1 MALYQ
6 SGSGLGALVGVGT
19 TNPTSNLQVY
29 GTPIAAG
36 NVFSVLNT
44 AASGNVAQFSSSA
57 GTALIINSIG
67 NVGIGTASA
76 RTSPRLWSANDV
88 TLTTGNYAGDVAC
101 QIAAVGLTN
110 PDKRLALMYD
120 TTNNIGL
127 VQAMIYGSGV
137 SPLCLNAAG
146 GNVGIGITNPGSAL
160 QVVGTVT
167 ATTFSGAG
175 TSLTGT
181 AASLTAGN
189 ATTAV
194 NQSGGTVSCTSA
206 SSSGY
211 FGTNMVPGVAT
222 RSTGGF
228 YVYYDGNFNIEI
240 MQRTTGVYGLNFI
253 TRNTDGVFSW
263 RKTGGVSDWGTELMF
278 LNNAGNLGIGTGSP
292 ACTFHMYTGQAG
304 APATSGSSDPNIAHR
319 IHVASIGVDTGV
331 YGGGYAWIQ
340 PRSATN
346 YASNYGM
353 TLCPNGGN
361 VGIGTTSPVSVFN
374 VYNGTTILSSST
386 SNGGEYVSPSTL
398 HLRHATST
406 STQLIWECVGLNTA
420 AITAGSTAPYGLSYG
435 TQAGDHVFRTGC
447 TYSGDF
453 STTGSERMR
462 ITAAGNIGL
471 NVSAPIRQFTFY
483 GELAHVSPYAQTYYN
498 VCDSAGNNG
507 GNYTFILRGLG
518 SAGAAQ
524 VNMAGFNVLA
534 NTTYLSGNVGIGTAS
549 PSAPLHVTT
558 ISGASNP
565 MTCGVYVYNPN
576 NVANNNAV
584 VAVRLAGSTASSA
597 FYSYDVNGVAGYS
610 HGITGASQNLV
621 FRAAWDFSSG
631 TIFTM
636 DRSGNFTASA
646 DITAFSDRRIKTDIN
661 RIEGALDKVSK
672 IGGYTFTRTD
682 EASKGQRQAGVIAQ
696 ELIEVLPEVVRV
708 NEETGYYT
716 VSYGNITA
724 LLIEALKEERTA
736 RLTVEESL
744 RTTTRDLRSLEERLA
759 RLEKLLLKE

>member
-67 NVGIGTASA
+67 NVGIGTTNPGYLLDILGIVRAGSTIGSSIYLTNSEVKWRGDGTA
-76 RTSPRLWSANDV
+76 HFSIFNQNSTLQIRNTSGNSEPGTAGSNLLTIN
-88 TLTTGNYAGDVAC
+88 TTGY
-101 QIAAVGLTN
+101 
-110 PDKRLALMYD
+110 
-120 TTNNIGL
+120 
-127 VQAMIYGSGV
+127 
-137 SPLCLNAAG
+137 
-146 GNVGIGITNPGSAL
+146 VGIGTTSPGSAL
-160 QVVGTVT
+160 EVNGVMRFTGTST
-167 ATTFSGAG
+167 SLPGINLPTGGAG
-175 TSLTGT
+175 IHW
-181 AASLTAGN
+181 GN
-189 ATTAV
+189 GY
-194 NQSGGTVSCTSA
+194 SRILDDGDLRICTDDNMHFYNGCNA
-206 SSSGY
+206 SS
-211 FGTNMVPGVAT
+211 
-222 RSTGGF
+222 
-228 YVYYDGNFNIEI
+228 
-240 MQRTTGVYGLNFI
+240 L
-253 TRNTDGVFSW
+253 
-263 RKTGGVSDWGTELMF
+263 GTERITML
-278 LNNAGNLGIGTGSP
+278 A
-292 ACTFHMYTGQAG
+292 
-304 APATSGSSDPNIAHR
+304 SGF
-319 IHVASIGVDTGV
+319 
-331 YGGGYAWIQ
+331 
-340 PRSATN
+340 
-346 YASNYGM
+346 
-353 TLCPNGGN
+353 
-361 VGIGTTSPVSVFN
+361 VGIGTTSPVSIFN

-386 SNGGEYVSPSTL
+386 SNAGEYVSPSTL
-398 HLRHATST
+398 HLRHATNT

-435 TQAGDHVFRTGC
+435 TQVGDHVFRTGC
-447 TYSGDF
+447 TGTADF
-453 STTGSERMR
+453 SATGSERMR
-462 ITAAGNIGL
+462 IT
-471 NVSAPIRQFTFY
+471 
-483 GELAHVSPYAQTYYN
+483 
-498 VCDSAGNNG
+498 SAGNVGIGTTSPSAPLNVWG
-507 GNYTFILRGLG
+507 SGPYSGLTTNPQPGQLIINTTTGSERLILG
-518 SAGAAQ
+518 SWYTGGTGSICSIQASDYYSSVDHGQAL
-524 VNMAGFNVLA
+524 VL
-534 NTTYLSGNVGIGTAS
+534 NPLGGNVGIGTAS

>member
-67 NVGIGTASA
+67 NVGIGTTNPGYLLDILGIVRAGSTIGSSIYLTNSEVKWRGDGTA
-76 RTSPRLWSANDV
+76 HFSIFNQNSTLQIRNTSGNSEPGTAGSNLLTIN
-88 TLTTGNYAGDVAC
+88 TTGY
-101 QIAAVGLTN
+101 
-110 PDKRLALMYD
+110 
-120 TTNNIGL
+120 
-127 VQAMIYGSGV
+127 
-137 SPLCLNAAG
+137 
-146 GNVGIGITNPGSAL
+146 VGIGITNPGSAL
-160 QVVGTVT
+160 EVNGVMRFTGTST
-167 ATTFSGAG
+167 SLPGINLPTGGAG
-175 TSLTGT
+175 IHW
-181 AASLTAGN
+181 GN
-189 ATTAV
+189 GY
-194 NQSGGTVSCTSA
+194 SRILDDGDLRICTDDNMHFYNGCNA
-206 SSSGY
+206 SS
-211 FGTNMVPGVAT
+211 
-222 RSTGGF
+222 
-228 YVYYDGNFNIEI
+228 
-240 MQRTTGVYGLNFI
+240 L
-253 TRNTDGVFSW
+253 
-263 RKTGGVSDWGTELMF
+263 GTERITML
-278 LNNAGNLGIGTGSP
+278 A
-292 ACTFHMYTGQAG
+292 
-304 APATSGSSDPNIAHR
+304 SGF
-319 IHVASIGVDTGV
+319 
-331 YGGGYAWIQ
+331 
-340 PRSATN
+340 
-346 YASNYGM
+346 
-353 TLCPNGGN
+353 
-361 VGIGTTSPVSVFN
+361 VGIGTTSPVSIFN

-386 SNGGEYVSPSTL
+386 SNAGEYVSPSTL
-398 HLRHATST
+398 HLRHATNT

-435 TQAGDHVFRTGC
+435 TQVGDHVFRTGC
-447 TYSGDF
+447 TGTADF
-453 STTGSERMR
+453 SATGSERMR
-462 ITAAGNIGL
+462 IT
-471 NVSAPIRQFTFY
+471 
-483 GELAHVSPYAQTYYN
+483 
-498 VCDSAGNNG
+498 SAGNVGIGTTSPSAPLNVWG
-507 GNYTFILRGLG
+507 SGPYSGLTTNPQPGQLIINTTTGSERLILG
-518 SAGAAQ
+518 SWYTGGTGSICSIQASDYYSSVDHGQAL
-524 VNMAGFNVLA
+524 VL
-534 NTTYLSGNVGIGTAS
+534 NPLGGNVGIGTAS